1 MKEDLQKGYVRS
13 KVVVPIRMTPEERE
27 HLDNLYKSLS
37 TSHAATIFLL
47 CSEVLARL
55 AFAQIT
61 CRLTTQSPSF
71 FDEKVETLLPEELV
85 ESLSAEAKE
94 KGIHRSDLI
103 RERLMQPP
111 NHLGLTTN
119 DFHKAVTK
127 VRRRSSYGLDRQQA
141 ESLVATVFN
150 ELFRSSDGD

>member
-1 MKEDLQKGYVRS
+1 MKEIK
-13 KVVVPIRMTPEERE
+13 
-27 HLDNLYKSLS
+27 
-37 TSHAATIFLL
+37 
-47 CSEVLARL
+47 
-55 AFAQIT
+55 
-61 CRLTTQSPSF
+61 
-71 FDEKVETLLPEELV
+71 TLLPEELV
-85 ESLSAEAKE
+85 ESLSAEAKQ
-94 KGIHRSDLI
+94 KGMHRSELI

>member
-1 MKEDLQKGYVRS
+1 MKEIK
-13 KVVVPIRMTPEERE
+13 
-27 HLDNLYKSLS
+27 
-37 TSHAATIFLL
+37 
-47 CSEVLARL
+47 
-55 AFAQIT
+55 
-61 CRLTTQSPSF
+61 
-71 FDEKVETLLPEELV
+71 TLLPEELIQ
-85 ESLSAEAKE
+85 SLSAEAKE
-94 KGIHRSDLI
+94 KGMHRSELI

>member
-1 MKEDLQKGYVRS
+1 MKEIK
-13 KVVVPIRMTPEERE
+13 
-27 HLDNLYKSLS
+27 
-37 TSHAATIFLL
+37 
-47 CSEVLARL
+47 
-55 AFAQIT
+55 
-61 CRLTTQSPSF
+61 
-71 FDEKVETLLPEELV
+71 TLLPEELI

-94 KGIHRSDLI
+94 KGMHRSELI

-150 ELFRSSDGD
+150 ELFRSSNGD

>member
-1 MKEDLQKGYVRS
+1 MKEIK
-13 KVVVPIRMTPEERE
+13 T
-27 HLDNLYKSLS
+27 
-37 TSHAATIFLL
+37 F
-47 CSEVLARL
+47 
-55 AFAQIT
+55 
-61 CRLTTQSPSF
+61 
-71 FDEKVETLLPEELV
+71 LPEELV
-85 ESLSAEAKE
+85 ESLSAEAKQ
-94 KGIHRSDLI
+94 KGIHRSELI

>member
-1 MKEDLQKGYVRS
+1 MKEIK
-13 KVVVPIRMTPEERE
+13 
-27 HLDNLYKSLS
+27 
-37 TSHAATIFLL
+37 
-47 CSEVLARL
+47 
-55 AFAQIT
+55 
-61 CRLTTQSPSF
+61 
-71 FDEKVETLLPEELV
+71 TLLPEELI

-94 KGIHRSDLI
+94 KGIHRSELI

-150 ELFRSSDGD
+150 ELFSPSDGD

>member
-1 MKEDLQKGYVRS
+1 MKEIK
-13 KVVVPIRMTPEERE
+13 
-27 HLDNLYKSLS
+27 
-37 TSHAATIFLL
+37 
-47 CSEVLARL
+47 
-55 AFAQIT
+55 
-61 CRLTTQSPSF
+61 
-71 FDEKVETLLPEELV
+71 TLLPEELI

-94 KGIHRSDLI
+94 KGMHRSDLI

-150 ELFRSSDGD
+150 ELFSPSDGD

>member
-1 MKEDLQKGYVRS
+1 MKEIK
-13 KVVVPIRMTPEERE
+13 
-27 HLDNLYKSLS
+27 
-37 TSHAATIFLL
+37 
-47 CSEVLARL
+47 
-55 AFAQIT
+55 
-61 CRLTTQSPSF
+61 
-71 FDEKVETLLPEELV
+71 TLLPEELI

-94 KGIHRSDLI
+94 KGMHRSELI

-150 ELFRSSDGD
+150 ELFSSSDGD

>member
-1 MKEDLQKGYVRS
+1 MKEIK
-13 KVVVPIRMTPEERE
+13 
-27 HLDNLYKSLS
+27 
-37 TSHAATIFLL
+37 
-47 CSEVLARL
+47 
-55 AFAQIT
+55 
-61 CRLTTQSPSF
+61 
-71 FDEKVETLLPEELV
+71 TLLPEELI

-94 KGIHRSDLI
+94 KGMHRSELI

-111 NHLGLTTN
+111 NHLGITTN

-150 ELFRSSDGD
+150 ELFSPSDGD